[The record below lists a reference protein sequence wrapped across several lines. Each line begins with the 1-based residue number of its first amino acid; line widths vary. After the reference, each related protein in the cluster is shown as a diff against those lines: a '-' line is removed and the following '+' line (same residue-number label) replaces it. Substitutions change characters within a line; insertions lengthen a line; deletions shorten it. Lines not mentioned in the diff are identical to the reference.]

1 MKSDSYG
8 VYLKLNPKTDGDIIE
23 KLEAVTKKQT
33 YIKNLI
39 RDDIK
44 LDNLLVKRGL

>member
-1 MKSDSYG
+1 MKIEAEIKSYG

-23 KLEAVTKKQT
+23 KLEAVDKKQT

-44 LDNLLVKRGL
+44 LKRGL